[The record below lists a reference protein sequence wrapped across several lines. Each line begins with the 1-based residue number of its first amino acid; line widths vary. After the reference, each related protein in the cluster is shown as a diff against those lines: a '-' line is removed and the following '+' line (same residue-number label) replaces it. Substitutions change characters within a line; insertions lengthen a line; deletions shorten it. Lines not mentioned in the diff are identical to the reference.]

1 MPNELLLIESL
12 TQEHETIRESAK
24 RVCCLMDG
32 WEETNWETLEQ
43 LQPHETRLINE
54 KHLNL
59 KQSLDFL
66 CEGLKGHYS
75 HEEEE
80 MQLLVGTPLTEA
92 IKIEHG
98 EILKQLEEVNFFL
111 INITPRGFLANGSYL
126 KLIIENLC
134 HLITTHSVKEDTVLQ
149 LIKRRFI

>member
-1 MPNELLLIESL
+1 LPNELLLIENL
-12 TQEHETIRESAK
+12 TQEHESIRENAK
-24 RVCCLMDG
+24 MVYNLMDG
-32 WEETNWETLEQ
+32 WEETNWEQLEQ
-43 LQPHETRLINE
+43 LEPAQTRHITE

-80 MQLLVGTPLTEA
+80 MQYLVGAPLTEA
-92 IKIEHG
+92 LRIEHG

-126 KLIIENLC
+126 KMIIENLC
-134 HLITTHSVKEDTVLQ
+134 QLITNHSLKEDTILQ